1 MKVHDSMTA
10 KPISISPLEPVSTAA
25 RLMKRHNLGALPV
38 CDDQGRLRGILT
50 DRDIVVRGVAA
61 DLDPADTPVREL
73 MSRGIASCGA
83 GEELSEALASMRREQ
98 LRRLPVLEE
107 GKLVGMVSLCDLIR
121 QPDCR
126 MEAAEALSDISANVR
141 RPGTEK

>member
-1 MKVHDSMTA
+1 MKVYDTMTA
-10 KPISISPLEPVSTAA
+10 KPICISPMEPVSTAA

-73 MSRGIASCGA
+73 MSRGLCSCGA
-83 GEELSEALASMRREQ
+83 QEELSEALAAMRRGQ

-121 QPDCR
+121 SPDCR
-126 MEAAEALSDISANVR
+126 MEAADAMEDIASNLR
-141 RPGTEK
+141 RG